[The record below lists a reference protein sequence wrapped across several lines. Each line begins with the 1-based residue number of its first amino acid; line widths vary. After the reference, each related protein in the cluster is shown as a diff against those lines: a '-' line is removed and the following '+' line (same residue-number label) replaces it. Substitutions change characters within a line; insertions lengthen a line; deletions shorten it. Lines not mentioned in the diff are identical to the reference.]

1 MDNRYFCAGG
11 IRHANGG
18 VMDNQVL
25 SRAIAKAVKFRGVMT
40 STEAQRWHDKYTAAG
55 FDFVDVNTDGIYYTC
70 RAVKYA

>member
-1 MDNRYFCAGG
+1 MG
-11 IRHANGG
+11 
-18 VMDNQVL
+18 NQVL
-25 SRAIAKAVKFRGVMT
+25 NRPIARAVQFRGVMT

>member
-1 MDNRYFCAGG
+1 MDNRYFCAGD